1 MEIKLLLPKY
11 LLKYMRKMYGEPY
24 QLKSDN
30 DVGLYLLHIL
40 ERKSMASE
48 YKYHPRSGELHA
60 YRIAVNASQY
70 EKKGCILSQEK
81 IGLVLKYIDQHFR
94 RELYTQAVVNYHQFQ
109 IPYKDT
115 ILKRLEM
122 YDIDESDLM
131 YETLRKDFNRKKGSI
146 EERLIKN
153 EE

>member
-122 YDIDESDLM
+122 YDIEESDLM
-131 YETLRKDFNRKKGSI
+131 YETLRKDFNRKKGRI
-146 EERLIKN
+146 EERLLKSDK
-153 EE
+153 